1 MNYPIKARNLKAND
15 AKLGGKYRMSNV
27 REFIALA
34 YSLYV
39 SSGKKPSVDY
49 SDGTENS
56 NRLALAP
63 SLSNEISKMLSINNL
78 NDIIS
83 NNPLLTG
90 QFEYILV
97 AMERIFCLGT
107 VVFNNRTYNNSK
119 ERTGGIRYPKTLIF
133 STNMMVLDLIL
144 SSISQSSRNAL
155 LTEWLHNRPYS
166 DSEIEFKITSFLTIC
181 SQYSLFRV
189 RTEDDEEIVYRPI
202 GIYEQIEKTGSVS
215 IVDNKEQAGTA
226 SIYNN
231 ILKENINPWL
241 NSSNTSNISFNAN
254 NDITS
259 YLAMLKTSMS
269 IVRVSETDLTGNT
282 SQQINFENEGARNA
296 SESFIKYLTALRT
309 KPFMLLA
316 GISGTGKSRIV
327 RKLAQA
333 SVTEDLQR
341 LYDPKSIDGGFNRWK
356 LHKPAN
362 FELIQVKPNWHNSLE
377 VVGYKSNIG
386 GVHYEFT
393 PFVEFV
399 ARAWKHPEVP
409 FFLCLDEMNLAPVEQ
424 YFAEFLSAIE
434 SRSFENNVYET
445 DPIVKPFVEFGDDL
459 WIPMVNHL
467 LGDINASDA
476 TSDSPIAKLVDRF
489 KTKGLTLPQNLLV
502 MGTVNM
508 DETTFSFSRKV
519 LDRAMSVVMNTV
531 EYKDFFNGESENDV
545 AEMSND
551 FIDWLINRPIR
562 GLETQDNKAEE
573 VEIYLTSINNVLED
587 TPFKLGYRAAN
598 EALLYVSAAHKF
610 NPSIDLNSA
619 LDDFTLMKI
628 LSRIEGDKRSI
639 GGLLVELQNVI
650 TNDYPK
656 SNKKLIKMAET
667 LANKQFVSYWT

>member
-49 SDGTENS
+49 SDGTEKS

-166 DSEIEFKITSFLTIC
+166 DSEIELKITSFLTIC

-215 IVDNKEQAGTA
+215 IVDNREQAGTA

-296 SESFIKYLTALRT
+296 SDSFIKYLTALRT

-639 GGLLVELQNVI
+639 GGLLIELQNVI